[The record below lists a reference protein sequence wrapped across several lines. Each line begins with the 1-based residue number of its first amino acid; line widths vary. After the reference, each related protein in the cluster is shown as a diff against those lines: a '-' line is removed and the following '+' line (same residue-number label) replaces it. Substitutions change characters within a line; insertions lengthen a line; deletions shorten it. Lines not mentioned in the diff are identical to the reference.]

1 MRIVKEIL
9 DATGKRKVE
18 IIQRADGSCGFSAW
32 VFSDDPLEKCW
43 IPIGRYSECYAPDA
57 DRAESEARGRVD
69 WLRQAGSSTP

>member
-18 IIQRADGSCGFSAW
+18 IVQRADGSFGFSAW
-32 VFSDDPLEKCW
+32 VFSDDPFEMCW
-43 IPIGRYSECYAPDA
+43 IPSGRYSECFAPDA

-69 WLRQAGSSTP
+69 WLRQAGPSTP